1 MSPEVHEFRLNAL
14 EESVAEIRAAV
25 KSIDSS
31 LQTLARLEER
41 HQETRDG
48 MQRMFATLE
57 AHDERLKAVEL
68 EMPLMKLLRMWGF
81 GILISAAAAY
91 FGLSIKG

>member
-1 MSPEVHEFRLNAL
+1 MSPEIHEYRLNAL

-41 HQETRDG
+41 HQETRES
-48 MQRMFATLE
+48 MHRMFSMLE
-57 AHDERLKAVEL
+57 MHDERLKAVEL
-68 EMPLMKLLRMWGF
+68 EMPLMKLVRLWGL
-81 GILISAAAAY
+81 GIIISAAAAY
-91 FGLSIKG
+91 FGLNIK